1 MVIKNSK
8 LDISLLTVEH
18 GPRNPIASSAAPK
31 ETSQL
36 FKALTPIPGPG
47 LSFQY
52 QTSGKWTGAYRKP
65 FKFCTQIPFYLLFF
79 CKRTLKKKKLVPRAN
94 EVIGGAS
101 CKLQLVKISQIE
113 NVVQT
118 FKLVAEL
125 FSCGVV

>member
-1 MVIKNSK
+1 MQ
-8 LDISLLTVEH
+8 
-18 GPRNPIASSAAPK
+18 AP
-31 ETSQL
+31 QL
-36 FKALTPIPGPG
+36 QKKQANFFKALTPIPGPG

-65 FKFCTQIPFYLLFF
+65 FCTQIPFYLLFF
-79 CKRTLKKKKLVPRAN
+79 LQTNFKKKKLVPRAN

-118 FKLVAEL
+118 CKLVAEL
-125 FSCGVV
+125 FSCGVVEVGLTECYKVSKFTIEHRRN